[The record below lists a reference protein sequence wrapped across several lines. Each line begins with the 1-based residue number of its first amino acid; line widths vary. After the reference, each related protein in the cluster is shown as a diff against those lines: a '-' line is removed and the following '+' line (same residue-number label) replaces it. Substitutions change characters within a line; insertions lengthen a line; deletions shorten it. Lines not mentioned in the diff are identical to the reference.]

1 MMRGWTFKSPTL
13 SCKKCVNKYK
23 TFAYNELDVCK
34 FDGTQPLDSRMKISI
49 FYGSEL
55 EKGGMYRQL
64 EDEG

>member
-1 MMRGWTFKSPTL
+1 M
-13 SCKKCVNKYK
+13 
-23 TFAYNELDVCK
+23 CK
-34 FDGTQPLDSRMKISI
+34 FDGTQPLESRMKISI